1 MGLATFRTH
10 RLAMPR
16 RDRVRTP
23 EAEAAELRDKLVL
36 AGREIALRDARIAEL
51 EALLTEPDAKH
62 TERRPRR

>member
-16 RDRVRTP
+16 RAPSRTP

-36 AGREIALRDARIAEL
+36 AGREIATRDARIAEL